1 MDTLRRALAQ
11 SLPGQLVQL
20 VQVRQRQL
28 RWPVPDDLER
38 QLTGAT
44 FAQFS
49 RRAKYLLMHTDKG
62 CLIAHLGMSGVF
74 RLLSGELADAA
85 DNQPHNHLVLH
96 LHSGDRLLYQDP
108 RRFGSLHWVA
118 PGDDPARHPLLASLG
133 PEPLLLPDNPLTSP
147 SPSPA
152 DNPTDNPTGADAVF
166 DAAHLQARCRG
177 RKAPIKALLMDSR
190 VVAGLGNIYACE
202 ALFAAGIR
210 PDRAAGRVKAA
221 RLATLVQAVRE
232 VLQRALRAGGTSIKD
247 FRNADGTPG
256 YFALQLSVYGRK
268 GEPCRTCSSPIKS
281 IVMSGRS
288 TFFCA
293 RCQR

>member
-44 FAQFS
+44 FAQFA

-85 DNQPHNHLVLH
+85 DNQPHNHLVLY

-118 PGDDPARHPLLASLG
+118 QGDDPARHPLLASLG
-133 PEPLLLPDNPLTSP
+133 PEPLLLPDNPGANSRE
-147 SPSPA
+147 
-152 DNPTDNPTGADAVF
+152 ADAVF
-166 DAAHLQARCRG
+166 DAAHLRARCRG

-210 PDRAAGRVKAA
+210 PDRAAGKVSAA
-221 RLATLVQAVRE
+221 RLAALVLAVRE
-232 VLQRALRAGGTSIKD
+232 VLQRALRAGGTSIRD
-247 FRNADGTPG
+247 FRNADGAPG

-268 GEPCRTCSSPIKS
+268 GEPCRTCSRPIKS

-293 RCQR
+293 HCQR